1 MEKNDK
7 ITASELARYG
17 AAVCTVGDQL
27 YVWRGDTDV
36 DDAVD
41 LNVIYA
47 LDLNNCKRWRKIHTD
62 WDNSS
67 QIPLGKCS
75 MAVCAIGDI
84 IYTYGGWYSEELNYS
99 RSNQLHG
106 LYLQEMIW
114 KEIVAVNPEDGPGKK
129 DKCGM
134 VEHAGKI
141 CIFGGYG
148 YLTDHQEKNKLFS
161 REPFGFL
168 CWTNEIH
175 LYDPVIRKWSVPQ
188 CTGTPPAPCAAFSF
202 NKIDQQRVLL
212 FGGRQCAGRVNEV
225 HILNMDQ
232 WVCLLLASTAV
243 GSTYVACGFKLSTVT
258 NSMTMCTM

>member
-1 MEKNDK
+1 MGSKIFKFRGFAIVYIHEATEVNYPRKFLLVPNKRMEKNSNDE

-62 WDNSS
+62 WDSSS
-67 QIPLGKCS
+67 QVPLGKCS

-84 IYTYGGWYSEELNYS
+84 IYTYGGWYGERFNYS

-148 YLTDHQEKNKLFS
+148 YPTDHQRKNKLFS
-161 REPFGFL
+161 REPIGIL
-168 CWTNEIH
+168 GWTNELH
-175 LYDPVIRKWSVPQ
+175 LYDPVISESVIVVNMVDSSHNCHKACLMCPNHRIYCSVQ
-188 CTGTPPAPCAAFSF
+188 EFIIKKG
-202 NKIDQQRVLL
+202 LYL
-212 FGGRQCAGRVNEV
+212 F
-225 HILNMDQ
+225 
-232 WVCLLLASTAV
+232 
-243 GSTYVACGFKLSTVT
+243 
-258 NSMTMCTM
+258 